1 MITEA
6 TFSEAYRNGLTL
18 EEVSLLQSIQ
28 HDSRDAALQEL
39 QNQLPY
45 VDQELKE
52 CCESLYKKLKAMN
65 YHWLKPMVSKVSPRY
80 CYL

>member
-52 CCESLYKKLKAMN
+52 CCESLYKKLKKMSADTFAQIDFSGEEEA
-65 YHWLKPMVSKVSPRY
+65 YE
-80 CYL
+80 